1 MSVHVCVL
9 GSGSQGNATLL
20 MTERLHVL
28 IDAGFLPDDLAT
40 RLDGTGASWD
50 SLDAIVLTHTHGDH
64 LKKKCLKRCVEH
76 DVRFICHEHH
86 VEQLGGGR
94 YFKRLAERGLV
105 HTYDGTH
112 EFEIAPL
119 ESEAVCVGAVTEVLA
134 DGEIVRT
141 KPEFVARHMPR
152 HAGDGSVTEAFIFHP
167 ILVPHDCP
175 PTFGFRIEA
184 LTGERTARIGYLS
197 DLGECDEH
205 IAEQMRGV
213 ELLALEFNHDVPMQ
227 VRSGRHPKLIERVLG
242 REGHLSNEQAAE
254 VLRQIL
260 ASDCTPPQVVVQLHL
275 SDECNKPELAYRAA
289 QETVL
294 LTGAPT
300 RVYSSRQDR
309 RGTIHTLESAR

>member
-1 MSVHVCVL
+1 MSIHVCVL

-20 MTERLHVL
+20 MTPQLHVL
-28 IDAGFLPDDLAT
+28 IDAGFLPDDMAA
-40 RLDGTGASWD
+40 RLDGTGASWE

-64 LKKKCLKRCVEH
+64 LKKKCLKHCVEH

-86 VEQLGGGR
+86 VEQLSGGR

-112 EFEIAPL
+112 EFEIAPR
-119 ESEAVCVGAVTEVLA
+119 ERETACVGASVTEVALDA
-134 DGEIVRT
+134 DVT
-141 KPEFVARHMPR
+141 LLKTVFAPR
-152 HAGDGSVTEAFIFHP
+152 HAPRPAGDGSVTEAFVFHP

-184 LTGERTARIGYLS
+184 LCGERTARIGYLS

-227 VRSGRHPKLIERVLG
+227 VRSGRHPRLIERVLG
-242 REGHLSNEQAAE
+242 REGHLSNNQAAE

-260 ASDCTPPQVVVQLHL
+260 ESGCTAPQVLVQLHL
-275 SDECNKPELAYRAA
+275 SDECNRPDLAYRAA

-309 RGTIHTLESAR
+309 RGTIHAL